1 MEGRKLKRM
10 LDLKRRIE
18 KAKKGELAI
27 ARDAVEQA
35 QGELSAAQQEQ
46 QARLAQLA
54 APGEVSLVELTER
67 ARFAELAGHVVSA
80 ARVVVSDRERALNE
94 RQDDVV
100 LATRDVRTF
109 EKLTER
115 DREEQRL
122 LARSAEQRAADDQA
136 SARWSSK

>member
-35 QGELSAAQQEQ
+35 NDQLSAAQREQE
-46 QARLAQLA
+46 ARLAQLA
-54 APGEVSLVELTER
+54 ALGEVSLVELTER
-67 ARFAELAGHVVSA
+67 ARYAELAARDVSV
-80 ARVVVSDRERALNE
+80 ARQIVSEREIALIE
-94 RQDDVV
+94 RQDAVV

-115 DREEQRL
+115 DREEQRV

>member
-35 QGELSAAQQEQ
+35 NDQLSAAQREQE
-46 QARLAQLA
+46 ARLAQLA
-54 APGEVSLVELTER
+54 APGEVSLVDLTER
-67 ARFAELAGHVVSA
+67 ARFAELAGHEVSA
-80 ARVVVSDRERALNE
+80 ARVVVSERELAMSE
-94 RQDDVV
+94 RQDAVV

-115 DREEQRL
+115 DREEQRV

-136 SARWSSK
+136 SARWSMK